1 MENGRL
7 RDFEIERGQVKDFK
21 DVQIWQ
27 KAIELFK
34 MSVSDIKN
42 FPQNRISYSV
52 SDQFFRST
60 SSISANIA
68 EGYGRD
74 GDQELHRF
82 CQIAKGSLDESK
94 DWVYKLLILSYI
106 KQERAEE
113 YELKLEELRRMLNS
127 FVSQIRKRVSSKK
140 SLGLKVSKS

>member
-1 MENGRL
+1 M
-7 RDFEIERGQVKDFK
+7 KDFK
-21 DVQIWQ
+21 DLLIWQ
-27 KAIELFK
+27 KSIEVFK
-34 MSVSDIKN
+34 MTVADIKD
-42 FPQNRISYSV
+42 FPKDRFSYSI
-52 SDQFFRST
+52 SNQFFRSI

-82 CQIAKGSLDESK
+82 CQISKGSLDESK

-106 KQERAEE
+106 KQERADE

-127 FVSQIRKRVSSKK
+127 FMSQIRKRINLKK
-140 SLGLKVSKS
+140 FSQSQGLKISKSKMENK